1 MEFLLIGV
9 FSILDLVGFYI
20 LFEGILIPMFLI
32 IGIWGSREEK
42 VQASYYFFFYTF
54 IGSVFMLLA
63 IFTLY
68 GQTGTTDYQALCCA
82 SKDAELQYLVFFRLL
97 FKFGHQNT

>member
-1 MEFLLIGV
+1 
-9 FSILDLVGFYI
+9 
-20 LFEGILIPMFLI
+20 
-32 IGIWGSREEK
+32 
-42 VQASYYFFFYTF
+42 
-54 IGSVFMLLA
+54 MLLA

>member
-1 MEFLLIGV
+1 MFIVHEICINWV
-9 FSILDLVGFYI
+9 FSALDLVGFYI
-20 LFEGILIPMFLI
+20 LFEGILIP

-63 IFTLY
+63 VFTLY
-68 GQTGTTDYQALCCA
+68 GQTGTTDYQANLRMWN
-82 SKDAELQYLVFFRLL
+82 YNIWVF
-97 FKFGHQNT
+97 